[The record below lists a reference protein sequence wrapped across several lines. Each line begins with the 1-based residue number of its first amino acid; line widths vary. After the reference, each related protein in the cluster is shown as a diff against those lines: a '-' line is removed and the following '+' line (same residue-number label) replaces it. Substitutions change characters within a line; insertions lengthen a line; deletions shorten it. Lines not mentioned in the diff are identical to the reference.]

1 MFIIILPKDCLCPAP
16 LDLVVG
22 QSKHFIWKFAAVKV
36 DIYCKICPIFN
47 PFSLLGNYIYVLHVY
62 LVKLHPVNEYC
73 IANLQESTGFYWVG
87 RQFGIF
93 FLLFP
98 PSNFFFFMVYIFFSL
113 SYIFINAF
121 FLCKKDNQR
130 LLLEIC
136 LLMFVLYYGSR
147 FHENAT

>member
-22 QSKHFIWKFAAVKV
+22 QNKHFIWKYAAVKV
-36 DIYCKICPIFN
+36 DIYCKICLIFN
-47 PFSLLGNYIYVLHVY
+47 PFSLLGKYIYVLHVLSKITSSQRVLY
-62 LVKLHPVNEYC
+62 CKLPRV
-73 IANLQESTGFYWVG
+73 YWLLLG
-87 RQFGIF
+87 WKAIWNF

-98 PSNFFFFMVYIFFSL
+98 PLIFFSSWCIYFFSL

-136 LLMFVLYYGSR
+136 LLMFVLYYGTR